1 LGGYLSISSKWCMA
15 SSGGGGG
22 MEDLT
27 GPLSFDPV
35 LPTYPKPKP
44 NPNPTSIG
52 HSDLPLNPAAIGGD
66 GDRSKCPCLSSL
78 RAPDEEDCCELNHP
92 DDTTTRTECAACSK
106 GNSELCYR
114 ASLTGEFLPTNMGCG
129 VFGSQIVF
137 AGGLKF
143 NSTTDPGPLK
153 WRYGPDTS
161 SAIYGFETRDPN
173 PTIKMSGRES
183 MFGEMFGRGI
193 CDPLLVEVSGK
204 LYALARQTELFS
216 VSTPTY
222 FQVFDPNFKKW
233 SPLPAPPILEKGHI
247 PRSSFA
253 IMGWIE
259 IGTPRFFYG
268 RSLPFRRKALVV
280 ADNNGYFLF
289 TFGNAII
296 VHFIGADHGQVIKE
310 LPLPQGIP
318 VEFRKPNESLHSFI
332 QVEGQK
338 VCLVMTLYSTEKLRV
353 MVLTFE
359 FSPPDIKHVHTRYF
373 NCDITSSTMIGKL
386 SREDSCYEERTL
398 QATGCGL
405 TTTMQVQL
413 KTLIFLQL
421 ISGIP
426 MPRILMSSFPT
437 GLLVPVFIAEI
448 APKNLRGRL
457 TAINQLMVISGV
469 SISFIIGVLVSWRAL
484 ALIGLVRCA
493 VTIFGLFLI
502 PESPRWWAK
511 TGRQREF
518 EMAL

>member
-1 LGGYLSISSKWCMA
+1 MEVTG
-15 SSGGGGG
+15 SGGGGG

-27 GPLSFDPV
+27 GPLRSNDERSLYICYKHLNNVSVSYAIHSIKLSDLFSSSCSCRFDPD
-35 LPTYPKPKP
+35 LPT
-44 NPNPTSIG
+44 NPNPTAIG
-52 HSDLPLNPAAIGGD
+52 DPDLPTNRGPTAIGGD
-66 GDRSKCPCLSSL
+66 GDRSKCPWCSKCPSCSKSL
-78 RAPDEEDCCELNHP
+78 KAPDEEDCSELNHPYEEDCCELNHP

-153 WRYGPDTS
+153 WRFGPETS

-183 MFGEMFGRGI
+183 MFGEMFGKGN
-193 CDPLLVEVSGK
+193 CDPLLVEVSGN

-253 IMGWIE
+253 IMGNFILMSTPNIPVVYGFDTENDAGWIE
-259 IGTPRFFYG
+259 IGTPR
-268 RSLPFRRKALVV
+268 R
-280 ADNNGYFLF
+280 
-289 TFGNAII
+289 AII
-296 VHFIGADHGQVIKE
+296 VHFIGADHGEVIKE
-310 LPLPQGIP
+310 LPLPQDIP
-318 VEFRKPNESLHSFI
+318 VEFRESNEPHSFI

-338 VCLVMTLYSTEKLRV
+338 VCLVMTLSTTEKLRV

-359 FSPPDIKHVHTRYF
+359 FSPPDVKHVHTRYF
-373 NCDITSSTMIGKL
+373 NCDITSSSDITSSRDITLSTMIGAFVLDLL
-386 SREDSCYEERTL
+386 SSSCSCRFDPDLPTNPT
-398 QATGCGL
+398 AIGGDGDRSKCRRAPNTSKPP
-405 TTTMQVQL
+405 TTTR
-413 KTLIFLQL
+413 
-421 ISGIP
+421 
-426 MPRILMSSFPT
+426 RI
-437 GLLVPVFIAEI
+437 VV
-448 APKNLRGRL
+448 N
-457 TAINQLMVISGV
+457 
-469 SISFIIGVLVSWRAL
+469 
-484 ALIGLVRCA
+484 
-493 VTIFGLFLI
+493 
-502 PESPRWWAK
+502 
-511 TGRQREF
+511 
-518 EMAL
+518 